1 MNLDQSRI
9 GSCPAYGR
17 ILSRFVR
24 DRGRCPGAA
33 RDAASHEPASTHL
46 PPRQGDTMNSPA
58 SPTSP
63 AGTVTRERRDKVL

>member
-33 RDAASHEPASTHL
+33 CVAASHEPALCTG
-46 PPRQGDTMNSPA
+46 RR
-58 SPTSP
+58 
-63 AGTVTRERRDKVL
+63 VKETR